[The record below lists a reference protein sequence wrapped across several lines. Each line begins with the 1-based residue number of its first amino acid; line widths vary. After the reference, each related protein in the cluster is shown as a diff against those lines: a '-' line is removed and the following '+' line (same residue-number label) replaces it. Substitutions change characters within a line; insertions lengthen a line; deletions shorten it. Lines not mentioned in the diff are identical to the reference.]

1 MILKKKLFKT
11 FLFELLV
18 MAFIPIILFTAY
30 VHHSIF
36 KKFNNNLNELQ
47 KSYFF
52 TASSNFTKTL
62 DNAVETAMFISE
74 DNRVRNYITWQSQNA
89 ITSTEFMQTEYD
101 IKKQLNTFMG
111 TNSAI
116 DSIYIYNENAGKI
129 LNSGIGTINVKHFHD
144 TSWLED
150 YKSIHDS
157 LGVHILPERTPCEPE
172 YSYIPD
178 DFPTIISVA
187 VPITI
192 NSHPKCNALVLINIK
207 KENLLDTSNT
217 QDYSYII
224 YTAEKNI
231 IASYY
236 TSPEDAKLYK
246 KIMDEKQSESSFQ
259 LFQSSPVY
267 YASYKTLA
275 NLHITYSLF
284 TTDDQLS
291 RSLRSMEYF
300 ILILLSISILLC
312 IFMAYRLALKYCVP
326 IITISNDIQEFIPME
341 KSNGNIK
348 DISTA
353 VTTLTHKYHELKE
366 KNISSL
372 DTLFQPFLSGDPQE
386 NNRFFCVVAS
396 IDDYIK
402 VSSKKTPSEI
412 NAFKKG
418 LIQATSTEFS
428 EKVLQCKGLIFD
440 NDRFVLAYLC
450 QQKIT
455 SSEIITLV
463 NTMNRQTDSG
473 ITISAGV
480 GNIYDMPKD
489 LLQSYIEANEAVN
502 YRFSLGKK
510 CVAFYDEVVSKRE
523 RCKIKIPKIS
533 KMYPQL
539 TMEEIT
545 EQFQNYFEQ
554 LSSKLLIDENTE
566 LEYIFPVISDL
577 SLFLSNNGLSI
588 NDITHSEEPV
598 YISVSKFDTFDEI
611 CQYLCNICSEFSN
624 ALKNLNNDT
633 NRYISQI
640 NELIQTDYANPQ
652 LDIAMAAEK
661 IGISYSY
668 ICKIVKESKQSSFTI
683 LLNHY
688 RIETSKKLLLTT
700 NHSIKQIAEEVGYI
714 NDQSYSRYFK
724 KFENMT
730 PGKYRTLNLLNK

>member
-18 MAFIPIILFTAY
+18 MAFIPIILFTTY

-52 TASSNFTKTL
+52 TASSNFKKTL

-89 ITSTEFMQTEYD
+89 ITSTEFMQIEYD

-144 TSWLED
+144 TAWLED

-291 RSLRSMEYF
+291 RSLHSMEYF

-366 KNISSL
+366 NNISSL
-372 DTLFQPFLSGDPQE
+372 DTLFQPFLSGDLQE

-402 VSSKKTPSEI
+402 VSSKKT
-412 NAFKKG
+412 
-418 LIQATSTEFS
+418 L
-428 EKVLQCKGLIFD
+428 
-440 NDRFVLAYLC
+440 
-450 QQKIT
+450 
-455 SSEIITLV
+455 SEIITLV

-502 YRFSLGKK
+502 YRLSLGKK

-523 RCKIKIPKIS
+523 RFKIKIPKIS
-533 KMYPQL
+533 KMYPEL

-577 SLFLSNNGLSI
+577 SLFLSNNRLSI

-730 PGKYRTLNLLNK
+730 PGKYRTLNLSNK

>member
-30 VHHSIF
+30 IHHSIF

-52 TASSNFTKTL
+52 TASSNFKKTL

-129 LNSGIGTINVKHFHD
+129 LNSGIGTIDVKHFHD

-372 DTLFQPFLSGDPQE
+372 DTLFSRSFQVT
-386 NNRFFCVVAS
+386 RKK
-396 IDDYIK
+396 IT
-402 VSSKKTPSEI
+402 VSS
-412 NAFKKG
+412 
-418 LIQATSTEFS
+418 
-428 EKVLQCKGLIFD
+428 V
-440 NDRFVLAYLC
+440 
-450 QQKIT
+450 
-455 SSEIITLV
+455 
-463 NTMNRQTDSG
+463 
-473 ITISAGV
+473 
-480 GNIYDMPKD
+480 
-489 LLQSYIEANEAVN
+489 
-502 YRFSLGKK
+502 
-510 CVAFYDEVVSKRE
+510 
-523 RCKIKIPKIS
+523 
-533 KMYPQL
+533 
-539 TMEEIT
+539 
-545 EQFQNYFEQ
+545 
-554 LSSKLLIDENTE
+554 
-566 LEYIFPVISDL
+566 
-577 SLFLSNNGLSI
+577 
-588 NDITHSEEPV
+588 
-598 YISVSKFDTFDEI
+598 
-611 CQYLCNICSEFSN
+611 
-624 ALKNLNNDT
+624 
-633 NRYISQI
+633 
-640 NELIQTDYANPQ
+640 
-652 LDIAMAAEK
+652 
-661 IGISYSY
+661 
-668 ICKIVKESKQSSFTI
+668 
-683 LLNHY
+683 
-688 RIETSKKLLLTT
+688 LLLPSMTT
-700 NHSIKQIAEEVGYI
+700 
-714 NDQSYSRYFK
+714 
-724 KFENMT
+724 
-730 PGKYRTLNLLNK
+730 

>member
-52 TASSNFTKTL
+52 TASSNFKKTL

-129 LNSGIGTINVKHFHD
+129 LNSGIGTIDVKHFHD

-412 NAFKKG
+412 
-418 LIQATSTEFS
+418 
-428 EKVLQCKGLIFD
+428 
-440 NDRFVLAYLC
+440 
-450 QQKIT
+450 
-455 SSEIITLV
+455 ITLV

-533 KMYPQL
+533 KMYPEL